1 MSSGSSERQV
11 SAKRRFTFLSLC
23 VSIHTTG
30 IVRNSGGGVSRIAPI
45 FERYA
50 WPQTILVRIRL
61 DCTKYLTKNFSERG
75 GLFQPHHRT
84 RGGASYKMNLC
95 AHEQIENCSSRKIVR
110 VLAVANFMPIVTHS
124 RFSFLDGTL
133 PRAPFQRAQFSAVT

>member
-23 VSIHTTG
+23 VSRHTTG
-30 IVRNSGGGVSRIAPI
+30 IVRHSGGGVSRIAPI

-95 AHEQIENCSSRKIVR
+95 AHEHIENCSSRKIVR

-124 RFSFLDGTL
+124 RFFFSRRN
-133 PRAPFQRAQFSAVT
+133 PSACAVEARNFSAVT